1 MTPHLAP
8 ARIATALLLLL
19 AIPGLTGCSH
29 DSPAPTTAPVT
40 KAPPISS
47 KRGQT
52 VPGAAVAT
60 RVSAAVLRAGSARF
74 SVSSTLLGGDVARGS
89 VLTSA
94 ADPRLS
100 IATTGQPPLKAVILP
115 GTYYVNPGQPQNG
128 KHWIKLGSV
137 TGSLTFRLVG
147 PVISRLVQSADVSAL
162 TGGWAGAGS
171 FTVGPA
177 GKIGGVKVT
186 EYDGSMP
193 RSAVLD
199 GIRSQ
204 LRSIVKDS
212 VTDTRV
218 RLWLDAAG
226 RPIRISTVASLDGTR
241 VATTVTYS
249 SWGKGPAITAPP
261 SSDVLS
267 LPGL

>member
-1 MTPHLAP
+1 
-8 ARIATALLLLL
+8 
-19 AIPGLTGCSH
+19 
-29 DSPAPTTAPVT
+29 V
-40 KAPPISS
+40 
-47 KRGQT
+47 
-52 VPGAAVAT
+52 
-60 RVSAAVLRAGSARF
+60 
-74 SVSSTLLGGDVARGS
+74 
-89 VLTSA
+89 TSA
-94 ADPRLS
+94 TDPRLS
-100 IATTGQPPLKAVILP
+100 IATTGQPPLRAVILQ

-137 TGSLTFRLVG
+137 TGSLTFKLVG
-147 PVISRLVQSADVSAL
+147 PLISRLVQSADVSAL
-162 TGGWAGAGS
+162 AGGWAGAGS

-226 RPIRISTVASLDGTR
+226 RPIRISSLASLDGTR
-241 VATTVTYS
+241 VATTVTYA
-249 SWGKGPAITAPP
+249 SWGRGPAITAPP

-267 LPGL
+267 LSGL